1 MVCFSIRFSQFINVS
16 CFSSLTPK
24 SDFWVLLNSS
34 LPKAVYC
41 VCFVF
46 NIFQICCWTYLR
58 GISFS
63 SHLLVSRSAL
73 TAWMISGARV
83 VTVKRLLRFH
93 HLAFV
98 AVCLWVLSL
107 SPGYNYLFNLY
118 EPLSV
123 CLGKW
128 AKPQTDLN
136 ICISSNS
143 LTLYRTENTKVWHV
157 LNPLLFVS
165 LLPSL
170 QQTCC
175 SAAVC

>member
-1 MVCFSIRFSQFINVS
+1 MPSILQDCSEEAERWCASAYAS
-16 CFSSLTPK
+16 PSLLMQAVFHRWLQ
-24 SDFWVLLNSS
+24 SLWYDFWVLLNSS

-41 VCFVF
+41 VCFVL
-46 NIFQICCWTYLR
+46 NLFQICCWTYLR
-58 GISFS
+58 GEIGQKLKRMPSFLWISISFS

-98 AVCLWVLSL
+98 AVCLCVLSL

-123 CLGKW
+123 CLNE
-128 AKPQTDLN
+128 LN
-136 ICISSNS
+136 LRLIWISVFQA
-143 LTLYRTENTKVWHV
+143 TV
-157 LNPLLFVS
+157 
-165 LLPSL
+165 
-170 QQTCC
+170 
-175 SAAVC
+175 